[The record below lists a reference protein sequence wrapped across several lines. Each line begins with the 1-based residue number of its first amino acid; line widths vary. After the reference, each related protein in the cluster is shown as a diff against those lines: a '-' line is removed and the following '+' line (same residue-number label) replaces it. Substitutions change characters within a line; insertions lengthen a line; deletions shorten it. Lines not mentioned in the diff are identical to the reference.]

1 MIIAIFFVIIIIN
14 SYLISR
20 DISLF
25 DIVLSIIA
33 AFILSFITMMLVGS
47 FFSVEY
53 QFEKEQPIYAIADED
68 YLCISQALTPKI
80 NYTIKTKKGYSI
92 KTAPTENSYI
102 KIIKDKSKPRV
113 AIYKA
118 TFSNIITKI
127 IFITPCEPARRIFYV
142 PENSVS
148 NKYIIKTTE

>member
-92 KTAPTENSYI
+92 KAAPTENSYI

-113 AIYKA
+113 AIYRA

>member
-33 AFILSFITMMLVGS
+33 AFLLSFITMMLVGS

-53 QFEKEQPIYAIADED
+53 QFEKEQPIYAITDED

-80 NYTIKTKKGYSI
+80 NYTVKTKKGYTI
-92 KTAPTENSYI
+92 KTVPTENSYI

-113 AIYKA
+113 AIYRA